1 MSSSPKKPA
10 SDQTTHHLHHEWNGE
25 GFISDQI
32 VEEIA
37 EYENED
43 PGNLPPLSK
52 SINPT
57 ALDTAFE
64 ALDDDD
70 ATMAGCIT
78 FSYYGY
84 TVLVQSTGQVLI
96 KKR

>member
-1 MSSSPKKPA
+1 MSSRPKEPA
-10 SDQTTHHLHHEWNGE
+10 TDQTTYHLRHEWKGTE
-25 GFISDQI
+25 LISDQI

-37 EYENED
+37 EHENAD
-43 PGNLPPLSK
+43 PEELPSLSK
-52 SINPT
+52 RISPT
-57 ALDTAFE
+57 ALNTAFE
-64 ALDDDD
+64 APDDD

-96 KKR
+96 KKS

>member
-1 MSSSPKKPA
+1 MSRRLKGSAP
-10 SDQTTHHLHHEWNGE
+10 DQTTHHLHHEWNGD
-25 GFISDQI
+25 GLISDQI

-43 PGNLPPLSK
+43 RGELPPLNK
-52 SINPT
+52 SINPV

-64 ALDDDD
+64 APDDDT
-70 ATMAGCIT
+70 TMAGCIT

-84 TVLVQSTGQVLI
+84 TVLAQSTGQVLI
-96 KKR
+96 KKS